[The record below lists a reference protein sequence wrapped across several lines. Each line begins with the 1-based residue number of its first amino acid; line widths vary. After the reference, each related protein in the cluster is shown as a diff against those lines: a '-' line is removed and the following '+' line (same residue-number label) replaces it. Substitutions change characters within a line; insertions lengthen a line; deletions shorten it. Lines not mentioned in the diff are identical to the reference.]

1 MGIGSDRPEWRPK
14 AVESA
19 DLAAGLR
26 AARQLQ
32 ALPVPPALAKQV
44 SNYILRAGTELASR
58 EIDPAKLLDDGR
70 DVTGLGAR
78 TLALHPCRRGAFPGS
93 RDGRD

>member
-1 MGIGSDRPEWRPK
+1 MRLIRRVVTASAVAPGSVASSAAEWRPK

-70 DVTGLGAR
+70 DATDLAAG
-78 TLALHPCRRGAFPGS
+78 TLA
-93 RDGRD
+93 